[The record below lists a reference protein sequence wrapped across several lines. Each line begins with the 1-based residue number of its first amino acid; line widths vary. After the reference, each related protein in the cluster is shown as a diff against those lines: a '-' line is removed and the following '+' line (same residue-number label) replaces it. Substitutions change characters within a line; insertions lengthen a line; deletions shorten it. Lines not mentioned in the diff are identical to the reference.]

1 MQLEYWMKQT
11 TVLLLI
17 VLLSIVLTA
26 CSSNNDSRSQVEA
39 KAREIMTAD
48 GFGDA
53 QITNIVAGDPA
64 SRGADEL
71 YCVATNATT
80 QNGELPYL
88 LVIWRTGSTWDGAQ
102 LAEGYYDWDLNGC
115 PR

>member
-1 MQLEYWMKQT
+1 MRPLITGVIIALIILAGCSQGTSAEDQT
-11 TVLLLI
+11 RT
-17 VLLSIVLTA
+17 TA
-26 CSSNNDSRSQVEA
+26 RQ
-39 KAREIMTAD
+39 IMTED

-53 QITNIVAGDPA
+53 AITSIVAGDAA

-71 YCVATNATT
+71 YCVATDATT

-88 LVIWRTGSTWDGAQ
+88 LVVWRMGEQWQGTQ
-102 LAEGYYDWDLNGC
+102 LLEGYYEWDLQGC